1 MSVAADREPMSAPSD
16 LFLQAEEAEQTAS
29 ALLSDATAAIR
40 ARVSPGGKISSSLL
54 DREQHI
60 AHGLAWLATY
70 VEIVRQLH
78 AYAKR
83 MMDAGRFGET
93 ERLLVTIG
101 LGETLAQIFG
111 GIPMNQGEFIRPE
124 DFGVPS
130 EILSELRSGAVGAA
144 IASGNT
150 AVHRARLTGLV
161 EQQDLAGMIGDPGL
175 DGRTEAAGENGQT
188 IDPVRQGVFDQG
200 ADTLRQDRR
209 TAAGRDADHDLAPI
223 DHRRHDEIGK
233 LGAIDHVDR
242 NADRA
247 RGLGDGAIARIV
259 PGRAED
265 QRVAAE

>member
-16 LFLQAEEAEQTAS
+16 LLLQAEEAEQTAS

-93 ERLLVTIG
+93 ERLLITIG

-111 GIPMNQGEFIRPE
+111 GIPMNQIEF
-124 DFGVPS
+124 
-130 EILSELRSGAVGAA
+130 
-144 IASGNT
+144 
-150 AVHRARLTGLV
+150 
-161 EQQDLAGMIGDPGL
+161 
-175 DGRTEAAGENGQT
+175 
-188 IDPVRQGVFDQG
+188 VR
-200 ADTLRQDRR
+200 
-209 TAAGRDADHDLAPI
+209 
-223 DHRRHDEIGK
+223 
-233 LGAIDHVDR
+233 
-242 NADRA
+242 
-247 RGLGDGAIARIV
+247 
-259 PGRAED
+259 
-265 QRVAAE
+265 